1 MEMGAAENR
10 SLGEKGKGGVVKV
23 IKKEKARIDRV
34 VESSR
39 GLPWF
44 PLRFSVFFFL
54 FKILSLYM
62 DARAPAVLRS
72 GCQFFARPFTRFLCA
87 LMMWTLRVFLL
98 A

>member
-44 PLRFSVFFFL
+44 PLRFSVFFFYS
-54 FKILSLYM
+54 KSYLSIWTHEHLLCCVVVVNSLLVPSL
-62 DARAPAVLRS
+62 A
-72 GCQFFARPFTRFLCA
+72 FFVP
-87 LMMWTLRVFLL
+87 
-98 A
+98 